1 MQRPLFLLLLEIK
14 FTTIINEGCNRT
26 PNCDTSVTETGLHVA
41 NFIGKQFVL
50 NFRRVRF
57 LAERIV
63 YKLRV
68 LKYREF
74 LVELQCLVN
83 SPVILF

>member
-1 MQRPLFLLLLEIK
+1 MQRSLFLLLLEIK
-14 FTTIINEGCNRT
+14 LITIINEDCTRT
-26 PNCDTSVTETGLHVA
+26 PNCDTSVTGTGPYVA

-57 LAERIV
+57 LAERVV
-63 YKLRV
+63 YK
-68 LKYREF
+68 REF
-74 LVELQCLVN
+74 LFQLQCLVN